1 MELLPISL
9 SDIKSLPQSLSVI
22 EDLLVSMTQFQER
35 IDALEAENKHLKD
48 QLNLD
53 SHNSILPPSA
63 DKGRQPKS
71 TRSLRQKGVREDTKA
86 RR

>member
-71 TRSLRQKGVREDTKA
+71 TRSLRQKGVREYTKA

>member
-22 EDLLVSMTQFQER
+22 EDLLVSMTQSQER
-35 IDALEAENKHLKD
+35 IDALEDENKHHED
-48 QLNLD
+48 ELNMD
-53 SHNSILPPSA
+53 SHNRSLTPSA
-63 DKGRQPKS
+63 DKGRQQKS
-71 TRSLRQKGVREDTKA
+71 TRSLRQKGVREYTKA

>member
-53 SHNSILPPSA
+53 SHNSSLPPSA
-63 DKGRQPKS
+63 DKGRQ
-71 TRSLRQKGVREDTKA
+71 KGVREYTKA